1 MITAEG
7 LKNSQFFLNKTL
19 QLLLNIVQDPRTFY
33 DQKDFFFW
41 PNPRY
46 MEVPGPGIKLN
57 ATASTRAA
65 AVTPPDPESAE
76 PQEKSKKAFLRV
88 DIYSMI
94 C

>member
-33 DQKDFFFW
+33 DQKDFFFFFW

-46 MEVPGPGIKLN
+46 MEVPGRGIKLN
-57 ATASTRAA
+57 ATASTGAA

-76 PQEKSKKAFLRV
+76 P
-88 DIYSMI
+88 
-94 C
+94 

>member
-1 MITAEG
+1 
-7 LKNSQFFLNKTL
+7 
-19 QLLLNIVQDPRTFY
+19 
-33 DQKDFFFW
+33 
-41 PNPRY
+41 